1 MTTIQAIVTA
11 FWETTL
17 EMAPFLLLGFLVA
30 GVLSVLVS
38 PALVERHLGSR
49 GLWSSVKACFF
60 GIPLPLCSCGVIPV
74 AASIHR
80 HGATRGAT
88 VAFLLSTPQTGVD
101 SILVTHGLL
110 GPVFAIFRP
119 IVALITGVLG
129 GALVDAAAGDEEAAS
144 DASPSSTPEHLAL
157 GARVRGALHYGFWE
171 LPAELARP
179 MLAGIAIAA
188 VITVFAPQR
197 MIELSLGGGLLSM
210 LLMLVIGVPTYVCA
224 TASVPIA
231 AALIAKGATPG
242 VAFVFLMTGPA
253 TNAAAISVIWKVL
266 GRRTAMIYLATVVV
280 VALISGMALN
290 QFMDPS
296 TIISSPEHVHRI
308 LPDPIRIGLGVG
320 LLLLIGAVSIRRRSG
335 QSSEGAGPGD
345 AGYSLM
351 VGGMSCNHC
360 AESVQRALAKCAGVT
375 ESRVDLGTGRAT
387 VFGEG
392 PEPTDLREA
401 VESLGYTVVESTQL
415 KNAWDSA

>member
-1 MTTIQAIVTA
+1 MTTIQAIVVA

-17 EMAPFLLLGFLVA
+17 EMAPFLLLGFLIA
-30 GVLSVLVS
+30 GVLSVLIS
-38 PALVERHLGSR
+38 PALVERHLGRR
-49 GLWSSVKACFF
+49 GLWSSVKACLF

-80 HGATRGAT
+80 HGASRGAT

-101 SILVTHGLL
+101 SILVTHSLL

-129 GALVDAAAGDEEAAS
+129 GGLVDAIAGDESPPPQTSAPAS
-144 DASPSSTPEHLAL
+144 AEHLTL
-157 GARVRGALHYGFWE
+157 GARAAAALRYGFWE
-171 LPAELARP
+171 LPTELARP

-188 VITVFAPQR
+188 VITVFAPER
-197 MIELSLGGGLLSM
+197 VIELALGGGLLSM
-210 LLMLVIGVPTYVCA
+210 LLMLAIGVPTYVCA

-266 GRRTAMIYLATVVV
+266 GRRTAVIYLATVVV

-296 TIISSPEHVHRI
+296 TITSPEHVHRM
-308 LPDPIRIGLGVG
+308 LPDPVRIGLGVA
-320 LLLLIGAVSIRRRSG
+320 LLLLIGAVSIPRRSG
-335 QSSEGAGPGD
+335 PSSEGVGPG
-345 AGYSLM
+345 AAVYSL
-351 VGGMSCNHC
+351 VVEGMTCNHC
-360 AESVQRALAKCAGVT
+360 AESVQRALAECAGVT
-375 ESRVDLGTGRAT
+375 ESRVDLGAGRAT

-392 PEPTDLREA
+392 PKAADLREA
-401 VESLGYTVVESTQL
+401 VESLGYTVAESTEL
-415 KNAWDSA
+415 NNA